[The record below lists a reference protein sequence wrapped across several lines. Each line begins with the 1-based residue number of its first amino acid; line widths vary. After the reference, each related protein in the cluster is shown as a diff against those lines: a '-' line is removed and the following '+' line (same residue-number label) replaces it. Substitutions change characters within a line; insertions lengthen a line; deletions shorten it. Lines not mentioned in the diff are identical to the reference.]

1 MKPHHAMRGA
11 VGVYFYLTL
20 HFVAF
25 LYLFRENKENILLSI
40 WEAKM
45 SEFKL
50 RVSIGSANIELEG
63 ESELVNKFFGEIR
76 ENGLGKL
83 AEFHIAPIQHN
94 ESTEITSNQ
103 DIANQLQYT
112 DAVVENPSFN
122 YPTLKDIVLSNKIKK
137 ETNWIL
143 IYTLYATD
151 FGKKAVPKKEISSM
165 YKSTNRYTATR
176 SKNFAANIKKLVTD
190 KLISAINDN
199 DFIITD
205 KGKEEANKLLG
216 I

>member
-1 MKPHHAMRGA
+1 M
-11 VGVYFYLTL
+11 
-20 HFVAF
+20 
-25 LYLFRENKENILLSI
+25 
-40 WEAKM
+40 
-45 SEFKL
+45 
-50 RVSIGSANIELEG
+50 
-63 ESELVNKFFGEIR
+63 
-76 ENGLGKL
+76 
-83 AEFHIAPIQHN
+83 
-94 ESTEITSNQ
+94 
-103 DIANQLQYT
+103 
-112 DAVVENPSFN
+112 
-122 YPTLKDIVLSNKIKK
+122 LSNKIKK

-151 FGKKAVPKKEISSM
+151 FGTKAVSKKEISSM
-165 YKSTNRYTATR
+165 YKSTNRYTTTR